1 MRHAIKWLLAFPFL
15 VVVLIGSAYT
25 ITNTFSSGT
34 TAVASQVNAN
44 FSAAKTAI
52 DDNDSRITALEAVD
66 TSAELRGVLTDET
79 GTGAAVFAGGAIGA
93 ATATTPSVDDND
105 TSVATTAFV
114 QAETV
119 AAGDVT
125 GTLGSGL
132 TIGSNAVALSTD
144 TTGNYVATIADSGAS
159 EVTVSGSGSEGAA
172 VTLAIASS
180 ITRDS
185 ELSAYTVGTSAPV
198 DGSTACVEGDMYLDH
213 TANKIYFCVDDA
225 TDDWFG
231 VALTDTP

>member
-93 ATATTPSVDDND
+93 ATATTASSGDND

-114 QAETV
+114 QTELATKSAASSTDNAV
-119 AAGDVT
+119 VRFDGTAGDEQNSGVT
-125 GTLGSGL
+125 ISDTNDLTVPGDAAFGSSGAGTVVYRNVEDTAYYECGVSSGSWSCATDADGVPDGTL
-132 TIGSNAVALSTD
+132 
-144 TTGNYVATIADSGAS
+144 
-159 EVTVSGSGSEGAA
+159 
-172 VTLAIASS
+172 
-180 ITRDS
+180 
-185 ELSAYTVGTSAPV
+185 
-198 DGSTACVEGDMYLDH
+198 
-213 TANKIYFCVDDA
+213 
-225 TDDWFG
+225 
-231 VALTDTP
+231 